1 MTERGEYTDEFGR
14 RIGYERGSSTYTEW
28 LVSHVW
34 TAEEVREVAREEGID
49 VSDCALGTICSA
61 PTPLSREQ
69 IVEGLRML
77 SGVLI
82 DTGEWRHNF
91 S

>member
-34 TAEEVREVAREEGID
+34 TAEEVREVARG
-49 VSDCALGTICSA
+49 
-61 PTPLSREQ
+61 SR
-69 IVEGLRML
+69 
-77 SGVLI
+77 
-82 DTGEWRHNF
+82 F
-91 S
+91 